1 MSDDLISRKAVL
13 DYLKEQNNNLLK
25 EKQKNGFVVST
36 EACRGMESALI
47 AFRSFILSQPTAFDK
62 EKVAEELRGQI
73 ELISYNPMTVE
84 DILKKIERSRLS
96 RKAELNNVIHRLSLL
111 QLHRAYDRSQK
122 SSLPS
127 GLREVRGLESETA
140 EGKGE
145 EKEG

>member
-62 EKVAEELRGQI
+62 EKVAEELKEQI
-73 ELISYNPMTVE
+73 ELVSYNPMTVGRY
-84 DILKKIERSRLS
+84 IKKDRAIKIVEKGRIE
-96 RKAELNNVIHRLSLL
+96 
-111 QLHRAYDRSQK
+111 
-122 SSLPS
+122 
-127 GLREVRGLESETA
+127 
-140 EGKGE
+140 
-145 EKEG
+145 